1 MCLVND
7 SYITILMLWYYFI
20 NSEIHNLCQIISYI
34 THQYK
39 YSFASS
45 DVFTCVSINLFH
57 CHCHCHCH

>member
-7 SYITILMLWYYFI
+7 SYITYYFI

-45 DVFTCVSINLFH
+45 DVFTCV
-57 CHCHCHCH
+57 

>member
-7 SYITILMLWYYFI
+7 SYITILMLYYYFI
-20 NSEIHNLCQIISYI
+20 NSKIHNLCQIISYI

-45 DVFTCVSINLFH
+45 GVFTCV
-57 CHCHCHCH
+57 